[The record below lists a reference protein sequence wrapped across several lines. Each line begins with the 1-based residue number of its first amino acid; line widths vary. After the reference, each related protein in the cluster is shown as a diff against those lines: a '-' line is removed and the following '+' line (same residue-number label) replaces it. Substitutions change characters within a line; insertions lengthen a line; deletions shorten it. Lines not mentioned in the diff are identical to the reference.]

1 MFFDAQLVAALL
13 VFSLIAL
20 ASRQIGDF
28 FTRIHLPLVTG
39 FLLTGMLA
47 GPYVLEVVSAGTLVR
62 VQFLDQIALG
72 FIGFAAG
79 MELHL
84 REFRSRF
91 RSISWVTL
99 ALVVSTFVL
108 SVVAVVL
115 LSDAIPFMEMMP
127 APERLAVALLAAAIL
142 VARSPSS
149 AMAVINELR
158 ARGPFTRLALAVT
171 VATDVVVIVL
181 FSISSSIADAL
192 MGELGL
198 RLGVALLVMAEIC
211 LAVGLGVMLG
221 KLIVLISRIPAGGV
235 LKGLLLLAC
244 NYSAFAVSSFLH
256 HWTEQSWTA
265 EIFLEPLLVC
275 MVAGFVVANFSSS
288 RIEFQQLADLVE
300 PTVYIIFFT
309 LTGASLAFNTLLYTW
324 RIAVLLFVLRLV
336 TIFVGA
342 LVGGMAA
349 GDPWRINRISWMAF
363 VTQAGIGLG
372 LAREVSVE
380 FPFWGETFAAM
391 MIAVIVLNQLVG
403 PPLFKWALHLAGE
416 AHVKAGRRDLR
427 GTPVAFIFGW
437 EGQSRELAQ
446 QLHAHG
452 WRIKLIALEAEPIEQ
467 VPERAIEVVSVP
479 DLTIASLEEAGVAE
493 AQAIVS
499 MMKDEENLE
508 ICRAAY
514 EQFGTQSLIVRS
526 QDHAYWER
534 YEALGARV
542 VDPGMAMVSLLDHF
556 VRSPSAT
563 ALLLGMEREQD
574 VIEYV
579 VHNPD
584 LYGLALRDLSLPV
597 DTLVLS
603 IFRDRASLIC
613 HGYTRLEMGD
623 RVTIVGSRASLEEVR
638 LKFST

>member
-1 MFFDAQLVAALL
+1 MPFDVQLVAALL

-28 FTRIHLPLVTG
+28 FARIHLPLVTG
-39 FLLTGMLA
+39 FLLTGMVA

-79 MELHL
+79 AELHL
-84 REFRSRF
+84 REFRNRF
-91 RSISWVTL
+91 RTITWVTL
-99 ALVVSTFVL
+99 GLVASTFVL
-108 SVVAVVL
+108 SALAIVL

-127 APERLAVALLAAAIL
+127 GPERLAVALLAAAIL

-158 ARGPFTRLALAVT
+158 AHGPFTRLALAVT

-181 FSISSSIADAL
+181 FAISSSIADAIL
-192 MGELGL
+192 SELGL
-198 RLGVALLVMAEIC
+198 RFEVALLVIAEIC
-211 LAVGLGVMLG
+211 LAVGLGAVLG
-221 KLIVLISRIPAGGV
+221 KLIGLISRIPVGGV
-235 LKGLLLLAC
+235 LKGLLLLAS
-244 NYSAFAVSSFLH
+244 NYGAFWVSSWLH
-256 HWTEQSWTA
+256 HWSEQSWTV

-288 RIEFQQLADLVE
+288 RIEFEQVVDLVG

-309 LTGASLAFNTLLYTW
+309 LTGASLAFNTLVHTW
-324 RIAVLLFVLRLV
+324 RIALLLFVLRLV
-336 TIFVGA
+336 TIFIGA
-342 LVGGMAA
+342 VAGGMAA
-349 GDPWRINRISWMAF
+349 GDPWRINRISWMSF

-372 LAREVSVE
+372 LAREVSAE
-380 FPFWGETFAAM
+380 FPLWGDTFATM
-391 MIAVIVLNQLVG
+391 MIAVIVMNQLVG

-416 AHVKAGRRDLR
+416 AHVRAGRHDLR
-427 GTPVAFIFGW
+427 GTPVGFIFGW
-437 EGQSRELAQ
+437 EGQSRALAR
-446 QLHAHG
+446 QLHGHG
-452 WRIKLIALEAEPIEQ
+452 WRIKMIAPESEAIEQ
-467 VPERAIEVVSVP
+467 VPERDIEVVSVP
-479 DLTIASLEEAGVAE
+479 DLSTASLEKAGAAE
-493 AQAIVS
+493 ARAFIS

-514 EQFGTQSLIVRS
+514 EQFGTQSVIVRS
-526 QDHAYWER
+526 QDHSYWER
-534 YEALGARV
+534 YEALGATV
-542 VDPGMAMVSLLDHF
+542 VDPGLAMVNLLDHF

-574 VIEYV
+574 VVEFLV
-579 VHNPD
+579 NNPD

-603 IFRDRASLIC
+603 VRRNRASLIC

-623 RVTIVGSRASLEEVR
+623 RITIVGSEASLEEVR
-638 LKFST
+638 LKFSG